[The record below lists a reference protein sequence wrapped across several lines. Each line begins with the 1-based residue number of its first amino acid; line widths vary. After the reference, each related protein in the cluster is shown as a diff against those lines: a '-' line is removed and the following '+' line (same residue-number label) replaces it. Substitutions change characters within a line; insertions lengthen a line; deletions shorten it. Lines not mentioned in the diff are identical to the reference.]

1 MATMTHRLR
10 GTSKREEGARRD
22 KNAGRELY
30 HARRGDKL
38 TEAATKKPHHYVR
51 SDKLL
56 PMTWFEQLTGFRESS
71 IDEVHSQLTVD
82 GEYLVSAANGKRV
95 AFGRLEMPSLAELRA
110 RVKSIDAGPRK
121 LSFGQVVASA
131 QALHADADNAG
142 AMFQVAS
149 QFNLLEMTS
158 PSVTPE
164 AGVGIYENDYTQGP
178 ACAISCGAGTI
189 YRNYFVPL
197 SSQLGQSSRRQIDC
211 SEDLGRLLG
220 NEDAKLWKM
229 QNGYLFPSNLGLA
242 QITQRIDDASPDQ
255 RDELTGSL
263 RIGVQWNTAVTLPGA
278 SHRVSQAYC
287 SALPVAYGNQPTA
300 QWESFARLI
309 LEATYEATV
318 CSAIINASQGGV
330 GKLFLTLVGG
340 GVFGNREAWIVDAMA
355 LAIRKY
361 RAYPLDVLVVAF
373 RSPLD
378 SIERL
383 KRQLD

>member
-1 MATMTHRLR
+1 MAIMTHRLR
-10 GTSKREEGARRD
+10 KTSKREEGFKAGGD
-22 KNAGRELY
+22 AGRTLY
-30 HARRGDKL
+30 HARCGRKL
-38 TEAATKKPHHYVR
+38 TEAATKKPHHDVP

-56 PMTWFEQLTGFRESS
+56 PMTWFEQLTGFPERS
-71 IDEVHSQLTVD
+71 IDGVHSQLSVD
-82 GEYLVSAANGKRV
+82 GEYLVSSANGKRI
-95 AFGRLEMPSLAELRA
+95 AFGRLEIPSLAELRA
-110 RVKSIDAGPRK
+110 RVKNVDAERGR
-121 LSFGQVVASA
+121 LSFDQVVASA
-131 QALHADADNAG
+131 QALHLNPNNAG

-197 SSQLGQSSRRQIDC
+197 SGQLGQSSRKQIDC

-229 QNGYLFPSNLGLA
+229 QNGYLLPSNVGLA
-242 QITQRIDDASPDQ
+242 QVTQRIDDASPDQ
-255 RDELTGSL
+255 RDELMGSL

-309 LEATYEATV
+309 LDATYEATV
-318 CSAIINASQGGV
+318 CAAIINASQGGV

-340 GVFGNREAWIVDAMA
+340 GVFGNREEWIVDAMA
-355 LAIRKY
+355 SAIRKY
-361 RAYPLDVLVVAF
+361 QAYPLDVLVVAF
-373 RSPLD
+373 RSPIG

-383 KRQLD
+383 KSQLG

>member
-1 MATMTHRLR
+1 
-10 GTSKREEGARRD
+10 
-22 KNAGRELY
+22 
-30 HARRGDKL
+30 
-38 TEAATKKPHHYVR
+38 
-51 SDKLL
+51 
-56 PMTWFEQLTGFRESS
+56 MTWFEQLTGFPERS

-82 GEYLVSAANGKRV
+82 GEYLVSSVNGKRL
-95 AFGRLEMPSLAELRA
+95 AFGELEMPSLAELRK
-110 RVKSIDAGPRK
+110 RVKNLDAGHGRI
-121 LSFGQVVASA
+121 SFGQVVASA
-131 QALHADADNAG
+131 QALHAARDNAG

-197 SSQLGQSSRRQIDC
+197 SGQLGQSSRLQIDC

-220 NEDAKLWKM
+220 NEDGKLWKV
-229 QNGYLFPSNLGLA
+229 QNGYLFPSNHGLA
-242 QITQRIDDASPDQ
+242 QITQRIDGASAEQ
-255 RDELTGSL
+255 RDELSGAL
-263 RIGVQWNTAVTLPGA
+263 RIGVQWNTAVTLSGA

-287 SALPVAYGNQPTA
+287 SALPVAYGSQPTA

-309 LEATYEATV
+309 LDATYEATV
-318 CSAIINASQGGV
+318 CAAIINASQGGV

-340 GVFGNREAWIVDAMA
+340 GVFGNREEWIVEAMA
-355 LAIRKY
+355 SAIRKY
-361 RAYPLDVLVVAF
+361 RAYPLDVFVVAF
-373 RSPLD
+373 RSPIG